1 MADVTVRTRYEADI
15 SGYKSAMSQAAGATD
30 KLAAS
35 ADKAGASSSKMAA
48 AAERASAKVASTAEK
63 AAQAQKRAENAAGRL
78 REANARLDAA
88 RSSGKTERVVAA
100 EERVAR
106 AQREV
111 EATSRQAATAHNQYE
126 RAVSEAATAQE
137 QYEQATKEAA
147 RASADLAAETDQV
160 GGRFSQMSDAISAS
174 ASNMQQV
181 GQSLATVGAGMTAV
195 AGTSVKAAMDWESAW
210 AGVAKTNDGNTQQM
224 QALEQGLRD
233 MTSVLP
239 ASHQEIA
246 AVAEAA
252 GQLGVG
258 IDDVEGFTKTMI
270 DLGESTNLT
279 AEEAAS
285 SLAKFSN
292 IMGTSL
298 TDVDRLGSVVVGLG
312 NNFATTESDIVAMS
326 TRLAGVGQQMGMTEG
341 DVMALGAAMSSVGIE
356 AEAGGTAMS
365 TTMKKI
371 DAAVRGGGDSLA
383 KWADVAGM
391 SAEQFASAW
400 ESDPARALDTLVT
413 GLGEAGASGQDMNQI
428 LSDLGITGIREA
440 DTMIRLA
447 GASGVL
453 GDALTE
459 GNTAWEQNTALVAEA
474 EKRYETAESR
484 IRIAWNQI
492 KDAAIT
498 AGGALL
504 PVVADIATKV
514 GDLASAFGDLPAPV
528 QGGIGAMT
536 GVAGAAALAGGGL
549 LMLLPRLVETQRAA
563 KALATDFPRATS
575 AMGKLGKA
583 AGVAAAAFVG
593 FEVAKGLVNSMAD
606 FTVTVEDA
614 ANALLRFG
622 ETKDM
627 AAIDEMFDIKTMDG
641 TSQAISGFAEAL
653 DAINPTDAA
662 SHVASF
668 GDDVLGLE
676 NPTHQARQ
684 SVEKLD
690 QALATMDASAA
701 AEQVNRL
708 RKETEATDGP
718 NSRALSS
725 WSELKKVFPEYAAAV
740 QAAANETGQ
749 ATTGAELFQAAMGNL
764 PPHMR
769 DAAGAAG
776 EMGAAMGE
784 AGAKASETSSVMD
797 KLGNVNPSGMK
808 GISDAMGILAD
819 ESTEAADK
827 LGDVMDALFKMGI
840 IQQSAHEATAAYA
853 ASLDAV
859 TASIAENGATMDITT
874 EAGRANQEALF
885 GIADAGR
892 ALAQANAEAGA
903 SQGTLSQNLQDTYN
917 DLVAS
922 GQQMGLTAAEADHLA
937 RQVMGI
943 DPNVDI
949 QTAMDDA
956 ALVMASATGQAV
968 EAIPGH
974 RAVTIAVSENGD
986 AGSIQEKINAIT
998 GKTEHVFVTEDGT
1011 TTKVQQQ
1018 IQNIN
1023 GVERKVWV
1031 DDQGTVYGVQEDINA
1046 LQGKD
1051 VTVGANAN
1059 VGGAE
1064 TILNNLARPRTQ
1076 DTTAQAN
1083 TSGAEASFGVLARDR
1098 QTNILGVS
1106 FMHKAEADA
1115 NHTARDRTSNIS
1127 GNPLMSAA
1135 ESSANHTAR
1144 DRTSNITANPITAAA
1159 ETALNSTARDRI
1171 ARVQMVVTETK
1182 NRMRNLFG
1190 NASGGR
1196 VQAPSLPSF
1205 ATGGRLPATG
1215 LGTDKILGV
1224 SSKGTPTAW
1233 VDDKEWVINRRSSD
1247 KYNRLLGLI
1256 NQDHPSIRR
1265 LSGLASGGRPGARE
1279 FSATVPAPV
1288 VHVAGPSGQQI
1299 DPAAIYQAVHAGA
1312 ASVTPV
1318 FKMGN
1323 RDLLGAMQAANNLAK
1338 GR

>member
-15 SGYKSAMSQAAGATD
+15 SGYKAAMSQAAGATD
-30 KLAAS
+30 KLATS
-35 ADKAGASSSKMAA
+35 ADKAGASSSKMAS

-279 AEEAAS
+279 AEQAAS
-285 SLAKFSN
+285 SLAQFSN

-326 TRLAGVGQQMGMTEG
+326 MRLAGVGQQMGMTEG

-365 TTMKKI
+365 MTMKKI

-391 SAEQFASAW
+391 SAQEFASAW

-459 GNTAWEQNTALVAEA
+459 GNSAWEQNTALVAEA

-504 PVVADIATKV
+504 PVIADIATKV

-536 GVAGAAALAGGGL
+536 GIAGAAALAGGGL

-563 KALATDFPRATS
+563 KALATDFPRASS

-583 AGVAAAAFVG
+583 AGIASAAFVG
-593 FEVAKGLVNSMAD
+593 FEVLKGIANDSVPAAKGIEEVSAAMLKLQETNDFGNIDQMFDKGTEALGGFNDALKLLDPSDVNSHM
-606 FTVTVEDA
+606 ES
-614 ANALLRFG
+614 FG
-622 ETKDM
+622 ET
-627 AAIDEMFDIKTMDG
+627 
-641 TSQAISGFAEAL
+641 
-653 DAINPTDAA
+653 
-662 SHVASF
+662 
-668 GDDVLGLE
+668 VLGLRTE
-676 NPTHQARQ
+676 TAQAREQ
-684 SVEKLD
+684 FAEFDKV
-690 QALATMDASAA
+690 LATMDPTTAA
-701 AEQVNRL
+701 DQVNRL
-708 RKETEATDGP
+708 RKEAEAAG
-718 NSRALSS
+718 NMNLSS

-740 QAAANETGQ
+740 QAAANETGK
-749 ATTGAELFQAAMGNL
+749 ATTDAELFQAAMGNL

-784 AGAKASETSSVMD
+784 AGAKASEASSVMD

-808 GISDAMGILAD
+808 GISDAMGVLAD

-974 RAVTIAVSENGD
+974 RAVTIAVSDNGD
-986 AGSIQEKINAIT
+986 AGSIQEKINSIT

-1064 TILNNLARPRTQ
+1064 SILNNLARPRTQ

-1135 ESSANHTAR
+1135 ESSANNTAR

-1196 VQAPSLPSF
+1196 VQAPTLPSF
-1205 ATGGRLPATG
+1205 AAGGRLPATG

-1247 KYNRLLGLI
+1247 KYHRLLGLI
-1256 NQDHPSIRR
+1256 NEDHPSIRR
-1265 LSGLASGGRPGARE
+1265 LSGLASGGRPGGREWSGRAPVPTVNVAAPAGLDTQALAAAVASGARAGVSGWKPAVKLGHRE
-1279 FSATVPAPV
+1279 F
-1288 VHVAGPSGQQI
+1288 
-1299 DPAAIYQAVHAGA
+1299 
-1312 ASVTPV
+1312 
-1318 FKMGN
+1318 
-1323 RDLLGAMQAANNLAK
+1323 LGAMQEAQAFGK